1 MQNIKFPKFKDYI
14 DQKVNYIQPKLD
26 GHLVKIYKEQIDK
39 YIGTFILTKNDKDIT
54 EKICN
59 IKHLNDMLIRIPLNS
74 ILFGELHCP
83 EIKATSI
90 PTLLN
95 NADKRLRISIF
106 AAPILNEI
114 DLQNED
120 LISVMDKVAF
130 YNIPVINTKI
140 TLLQNIHKNTIERL
154 LKEAEEQKLE
164 GWVLKENHI
173 SGWYKLKP
181 VKTIDCFV
189 IGSSQSFSSTHYGG
203 LQSINIAC
211 YKKDKNDK
219 LQIHLLGNV
228 GSGFTKEY
236 RLSFEETD
244 RFTLLDKICE
254 VAYDSIAANGKLRF
268 PRFIRWRDD
277 KNKEDC
283 ILEEN

>member
-1 MQNIKFPKFKDYI
+1 MQSIEFPKFKDYI
-14 DQKVNYIQPKLD
+14 DQKVNYIQPKFD
-26 GHLVKIYKEQIDK
+26 GHLVKIYKEQIGE
-39 YIGTFILTKNDKDIT
+39 YIETSVFTKNDKDIT
-54 EKICN
+54 KKICN
-59 IKHLNDMLIRIPLNS
+59 IKHLHDMLICIPPNS

-83 EIKATSI
+83 GIKATSI

-95 NADKRLRISIF
+95 NTDERLQISIF
-106 AAPILNEI
+106 AAPILNR
-114 DLQNED
+114 LNFQNED
-120 LISVMDKVAF
+120 LISIMNKVTF

-140 TLLQNIHKNTIERL
+140 TLLQNIRKNTIERL

-164 GWVLKENHI
+164 GWVLKENHM

-189 IGSSQSFSSTHYGG
+189 ISSSQSFSSSHYGG
-203 LQSINIAC
+203 LQSISVAC

-219 LQIHLLGNV
+219 LRIHLLGNV
-228 GSGFTKEY
+228 GSGFTKEF
-236 RLSFEETD
+236 RLSFEGVS
-244 RFTLLDKICE
+244 RFALLDKICE

-277 KNKEDC
+277 KNKKDC
-283 ILEEN
+283 VLEEN